1 MKLIAF
7 TGLAQSGK
15 STAAE
20 YLISKYGFTRV
31 NFKSAMIEEI
41 KSTMP
46 DFLKKEAEIHNCTI
60 DELFS
65 TKPGSFRQ
73 FMQNYGTELRRG
85 EDNDYWVNKWEWLI
99 EYTEADNIV
108 VDDLRFI
115 NESKAISD
123 NKGIVIRIVKKGQ
136 ENTMLH
142 QSEIEMSNITP
153 DETIEVEPGDLE
165 GLYKKL
171 DKYVYN
177 PAGHSE
183 RY

>member
-15 STAAE
+15 STASV
-20 YLISKYGFTRV
+20 YLENTHGFTRV

-41 KSTMP
+41 KRLMP

-60 DELFS
+60 DELFN

-85 EDNDYWVNKWEWLI
+85 EDNDYWVDKWKWLVGC
-99 EYTEADNIV
+99 AAVNNIV

-115 NESKAISD
+115 NESKAISN
-123 NKGIVIRIVKKGQ
+123 NKGIIIRVVKKGQ

-142 QSEIEMSNITP
+142 QSEIEMNDIIP

-171 DKYVYN
+171 DKYVHD
-177 PAGHSE
+177 PARHSE
-183 RY
+183 